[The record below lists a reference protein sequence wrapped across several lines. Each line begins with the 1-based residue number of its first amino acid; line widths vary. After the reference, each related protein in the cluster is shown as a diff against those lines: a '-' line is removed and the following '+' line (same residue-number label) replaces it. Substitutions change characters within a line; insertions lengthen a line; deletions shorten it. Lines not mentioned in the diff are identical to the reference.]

1 MDFKRDFKHKLTSLS
16 ANFSCNNLVH
26 QIKALCHIFMSNLKY
41 PIKAYLISVVLFEL
55 KQKGIEL
62 CCTD

>member
-1 MDFKRDFKHKLTSLS
+1 MDFKREFKHKLTSLS
-16 ANFSCNNLVH
+16 ANVSCNNLVH
-26 QIKALCHIFMSNLKY
+26 QIKALCHIYVTFLKY